1 MSLVL
6 QALKDTP
13 YTNTQA
19 PPNLCAPEKVAM
31 WLPRFSTE
39 DLNIQTS
46 VFTFFSYSFISSTFP
61 PSSPSFF
68 HSIFLH
74 PSSLGSFPF
83 LLC

>member
-6 QALKDTP
+6 QALKYTR

-39 DLNIQTS
+39 DLSIQTPVFPS
-46 VFTFFSYSFISSTFP
+46 VSYSFISSVFL
-61 PSSPSFF
+61 PSSHSFF
-68 HSIFLH
+68 HSIFL
-74 PSSLGSFPF
+74 P
-83 LLC
+83 

>member
-6 QALKDTP
+6 QALKYTP

-39 DLNIQTS
+39 E
-46 VFTFFSYSFISSTFP
+46 YSDSCI
-61 PSSPSFF
+61 SFF
-68 HSIFLH
+68 LLLLHFFHFSSLLPLFL
-74 PSSLGSFPF
+74 PLNLSSLGIFPF